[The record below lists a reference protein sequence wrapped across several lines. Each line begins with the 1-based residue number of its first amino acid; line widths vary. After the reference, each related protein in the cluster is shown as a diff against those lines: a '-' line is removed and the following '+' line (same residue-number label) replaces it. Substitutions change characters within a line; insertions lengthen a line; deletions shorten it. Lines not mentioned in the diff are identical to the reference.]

1 MSEHGNA
8 VKYSP
13 KGSAVLR
20 TKNNKGHGAVMSGK
34 APNKKGK
41 KAKR

>member
-1 MSEHGNA
+1 MSETGNA
-8 VKYSP
+8 VKYNP

-20 TKNNKGHGAVMSGK
+20 TKNNKGHGAVMSKK
-34 APNKKGK
+34 ATAKKGK

>member
-20 TKNNKGHGAVMSGK
+20 TKNNKGHGAVVSAK
-34 APNKKGK
+34 ATAKKGK